1 MSSFLPKSIQNLID
15 EFARLPGI
23 GPKTAERLA
32 IHLLHSPHSRL
43 KDLGESVLNMKDGI
57 EFCRDCW
64 HLADD
69 ELCSICRDD
78 GRMRDVVCVVES
90 VLDVV
95 AIEKSRSFRGLYH
108 VLHGV
113 LSPIDGIG
121 PEDLKLYD
129 LEKRVRDGV
138 IREVI
143 LAVNPSVEGETTA
156 MYITKM
162 LKVYSGV
169 RVTRIAR
176 GLPVGGELGYADES
190 TISKAMSGRMGVE

>member
-1 MSSFLPKSIQNLID
+1 MGPFLPKPIQNLID

-43 KDLGESVLNMKDGI
+43 KDLGESVLNMKDGV

-64 HLADD
+64 HLADS

-78 GRMRDVVCVVES
+78 ARDRSVLCVVES

-95 AIEKSRSFRGLYH
+95 AIEKSRSYRGLYH

-113 LSPIDGIG
+113 LSPIDGVG
-121 PEDLKLYD
+121 AEDLKLYE
-129 LEKRVRDGV
+129 LEKRVRRGDVG
-138 IREVI
+138 EVI

-156 MYITKM
+156 MYIAKM
-162 LKVYSGV
+162 LSGFASV

-176 GLPVGGELGYADES
+176 GLPVGGELGYSDEI
-190 TISKAMSGRMGVE
+190 TISRAMSGRVGV